1 MDTFELLRIPDP
13 GGRPVTVVVEYLDLD
28 HDGVADAVRV
38 RRVAPGPDAPLEEPC
53 RHGAPEEGVPRV
65 MALR

>member
-13 GGRPVTVVVEYLDLD
+13 GGRPVAVMVEYLDLD
-28 HDGVADAVRV
+28 HDGIPDAVRV
-38 RRVAPGPDAPLEEPC
+38 RRLDPDPDAPTGQLRLGDDPA
-53 RHGAPEEGVPRV
+53 GAAPQV